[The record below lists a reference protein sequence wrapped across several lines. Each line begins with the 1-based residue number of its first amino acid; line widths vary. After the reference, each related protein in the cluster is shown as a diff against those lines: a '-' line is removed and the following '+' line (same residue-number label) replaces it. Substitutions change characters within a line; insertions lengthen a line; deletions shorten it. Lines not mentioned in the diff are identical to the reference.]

1 METTTL
7 RIIAGNLRT
16 RKIQF
21 AVDPRTRPMKDRTR
35 EAVMSLL
42 GGTFKNAIAFDLF
55 GGTGVL
61 AFETVSRGATKGIV
75 FEILKSAAREI
86 QTNAKSLG
94 ISDAIEVIQTDVID
108 WSKGLPENCSRFS
121 QGPNPIWVVFCCPPY
136 SLWESNGKQLLAMLE
151 RWWIAAPPGSLF
163 AVELE
168 EATSPEYLPKQAD
181 WDLRVYK
188 PARMAVAEK
197 EMPEHAPNPELPI
210 SGLPSL

>member
-1 METTTL
+1 
-7 RIIAGNLRT
+7 
-16 RKIQF
+16 
-21 AVDPRTRPMKDRTR
+21 MKDRTR

-42 GGTFKNAIAFDLF
+42 GGTFGNAIAFDLF

-61 AFETVSRGATKGIV
+61 AFETVSRGAAKGIV

-94 ISDAIEVIQTDVID
+94 ISDSIEVIQTDVID

-121 QGPNPIWVVFCCPPY
+121 QNSDQIWVVFCCPPY

-151 RWWIAAPPGSLF
+151 RWWLAAPLGSLF

-168 EATSPEYLPKQAD
+168 ENTSPDFLPKQAD

-188 PARMAVAEK
+188 PTQMAIAEK
-197 EMPEHAPNPELPI
+197 ETPEEDATPDLPTA
-210 SGLPSL
+210 SDTVD

>member
-1 METTTL
+1 
-7 RIIAGNLRT
+7 
-16 RKIQF
+16 
-21 AVDPRTRPMKDRTR
+21 MKDRTR

-42 GGTFKNAIAFDLF
+42 GGTFGNAIAFDLF

-61 AFETVSRGATKGIV
+61 AFETVSRGAAKGIV

-94 ISDAIEVIQTDVID
+94 ISESIEVIQTDVLD
-108 WSKGLPENCSRFS
+108 WSKGLPGNCSRFS
-121 QGPNPIWVVFCCPPY
+121 QNPEQIWVVFCCPPY

-151 RWWIAAPPGSLF
+151 RWWLAAPPGSLF

-168 EATSPEYLPKQAD
+168 ETTSPEYLPKQAD

-188 PARMAVAEK
+188 PTQMAIAEK
-197 EMPEHAPNPELPI
+197 ETPEEDATPDLPTA
-210 SGLPSL
+210 SDAVG

>member
-1 METTTL
+1 
-7 RIIAGNLRT
+7 
-16 RKIQF
+16 
-21 AVDPRTRPMKDRTR
+21 MKDRTR

-42 GGTFKNAIAFDLF
+42 GGTFGNAIAFDLF

-61 AFETVSRGATKGIV
+61 AFESVSRGAAKGIV
-75 FEILKSAAREI
+75 FEILKSAVREI

-94 ISDAIEVIQTDVID
+94 ITESIEVIQTDVID
-108 WSKGLPENCSRFS
+108 WSKGLPGNCSRFS
-121 QGPNPIWVVFCCPPY
+121 QNPDQIWVVFCCPPY

-188 PARMAVAEK
+188 PARMAIAEK
-197 EMPEHAPNPELPI
+197 ETPEEDADLEIPTVNDAVD
-210 SGLPSL
+210 

>member
-7 RIIAGNLRT
+7 RIIAGTLRT

-42 GGTFKNAIAFDLF
+42 GGTFPDAAVFDLF

-61 AFETVSRGATKGIV
+61 AFEAVSRGAANGTV
-75 FEILKSAAREI
+75 FEILKQASREI
-86 QTNAKSLG
+86 QINAKTLG
-94 ISDAIEVIQTDVID
+94 IQDKMQVLQTDVLD
-108 WSKGLPENCSRFS
+108 WSEDLPANLERLHLRPE
-121 QGPNPIWVVFCCPPY
+121 QIWLVFCCPPY
-136 SLWESNGKQLLAMLE
+136 AMWKSDGE
-151 RWWIAAPPGSLF
+151 RLRSIIENWWNAAPVGSLF

-168 EATSPEYLPKQAD
+168 ESTPLEFLPANID
-181 WDLRVYK
+181 WDARVYK

-197 EMPEHAPNPELPI
+197 
-210 SGLPSL
+210 SL

>member
-1 METTTL
+1 
-7 RIIAGNLRT
+7 
-16 RKIQF
+16 
-21 AVDPRTRPMKDRTR
+21 MKDRTR

-42 GGTFKNAIAFDLF
+42 GGTFRNAIAFDLF

-61 AFETVSRGATKGIV
+61 AFETVSRGAAKGIV

-108 WSKGLPENCSRFS
+108 WSKGLPENCSRVS
-121 QGPNPIWVVFCCPPY
+121 QGPDPIWVVFCCPPY

-168 EATSPEYLPKQAD
+168 EATSPEYLPKQAE

-197 EMPEHAPNPELPI
+197 ETPDEIPPPESPAANDEVDLAP
-210 SGLPSL
+210 